1 MRGFVI
7 GALAAFA
14 GAALFPASEAS
25 AQGLG
30 GGLAAPSLVSEA
42 ACVTERIEG
51 PRGVRMVRRCGP
63 GVGMGRPHMGM
74 GGGMGMG
81 GCRVI
86 KERVMTPRGMVVRT
100 TRRC

>member
-7 GALAAFA
+7 GALAAVA
-14 GAALFPASEAS
+14 GAALFSGSEAQ
-25 AQGLG
+25 AQGFG
-30 GGLAAPSLVSEA
+30 GGLAAPSVVTEA

-63 GVGMGRPHMGM
+63 GVGMGGGRMGM
-74 GGGMGMG
+74 GMGMG
-81 GCRVI
+81 GCRVV

>member
-7 GALAAFA
+7 GALAALA
-14 GAALFPASEAS
+14 GAAAFSASDAS

-30 GGLAAPSLVSEA
+30 GGLAAPSLVTEA
-42 ACVTERIEG
+42 ACVTRRIEG
-51 PRGVRMVRRCGP
+51 PGGVRVVRRCGP
-63 GVGMGRPHMGM
+63 EVGMGGPHVGMGR
-74 GGGMGMG
+74 GMG